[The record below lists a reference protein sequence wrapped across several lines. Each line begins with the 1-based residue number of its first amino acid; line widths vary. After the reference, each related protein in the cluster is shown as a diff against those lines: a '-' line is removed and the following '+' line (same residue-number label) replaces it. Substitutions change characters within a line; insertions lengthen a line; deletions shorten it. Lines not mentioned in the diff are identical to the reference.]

1 MFQNNKI
8 IIGLIVLSVC
18 VGCNK
23 SPYTTAPSSKDIP
36 RTTLPT
42 KSFKRGIAY
51 NIPYVED
58 LNALHTGVSWW
69 YNWGIT
75 PYSMVPANYYST
87 YSMDFVP
94 MLWGGNTSASDSV
107 NVENFILSH
116 PEVKHL
122 LVMNEPNLTDQA
134 NRTPAQAATD
144 WPRYERIIADLAAK
158 GRTIYLVGPA
168 MNWGTMTGY
177 SNPVTWLD
185 AFYAAYQAANGG
197 RNPKIDYLAFHW
209 YDYGLSSQLNSLQK
223 YGKKIWITELANW
236 NSQINSYAKQEV
248 QMQSMVDT
256 CEHRSD
262 VFRYAWFIGRGS
274 GTDNHFTWLLTST
287 PGQLSE
293 LGQLYLSLPF
303 DTIKQS
309 QSQ

>member
-1 MFQNNKI
+1 
-8 IIGLIVLSVC
+8 
-18 VGCNK
+18 
-23 SPYTTAPSSKDIP
+23 
-36 RTTLPT
+36 
-42 KSFKRGIAY
+42 
-51 NIPYVED
+51 
-58 LNALHTGVSWW
+58 
-69 YNWGIT
+69 
-75 PYSMVPANYYST
+75 
-87 YSMDFVP
+87 MDFVP
-94 MLWGGNTSASDSV
+94 MLWGGNTSASDSA
-107 NVENFILSH
+107 NVENFILAH

-122 LVMNEPNLTDQA
+122 LVMNEPNLIDQA

-144 WPRYERIIADLAAK
+144 WPRYERIIADLANK
-158 GRTIYLVGPA
+158 GRTVYLVGPA

-236 NSQINSYAKQEV
+236 NSQINSYTKQEA

-256 CEHRSD
+256 CERRSD